1 MIRAEWYKQYCKE
14 ADIPLSHQEKDLMEE
29 MTTKK
34 GLFNEEVYI
43 VRILKET
50 SMPLTKH
57 QVMIMRMLAQM
68 EKEVRE
74 MQKGNRKG

>member
-1 MIRAEWYKQYCKE
+1 MIRAEWYKTYCKE
-14 ADIPLSHQEKDLMEE
+14 ADIPLSHQERDLMEQ

-34 GLFNEEVYI
+34 GLFNEEMYMM
-43 VRILKET
+43 RILKET

-57 QVMIMRMLAQM
+57 QVMIMRMLAFI